1 MVMAAAA
8 GVSPLADAA
17 EADYRGEVRL
27 RQQQGMGIGALA
39 GALIG
44 GPPGLVVG
52 LAGGAL
58 LGRDSAMD
66 QALGQARQDL
76 EGLRLRLT
84 EESLRQQRLEGE
96 LRDSRARRARQLR
109 MLVEGFSINIQFRT
123 ATALLEPEY
132 PPRLRQLAAT
142 LMALPELRLRIDAHA
157 DARGSEPLNNRLSRR
172 RAEAVVGFLRDA
184 GVAPGRMQAHS
195 HGEQRHG
202 YARQDREGMGFD
214 RR

>member
-1 MVMAAAA
+1 MKSRWVVMVMAAA

-17 EADYRGEVRL
+17 EADYRDEVRL

-44 GPPGLVVG
+44 GPPGPVVG

-109 MLVEGFSINIQFRT
+109 MLVEGFSMNIQFRT

-132 PPRLRQLAAT
+132 PPRLRR
-142 LMALPELRLRIDAHA
+142 P
-157 DARGSEPLNNRLSRR
+157 
-172 RAEAVVGFLRDA
+172 
-184 GVAPGRMQAHS
+184 
-195 HGEQRHG
+195 
-202 YARQDREGMGFD
+202 
-214 RR
+214 